1 VPPDPIL
8 PVPDDKLTVPDV
20 SVTAPDLVTVPEPF
34 AETLMVPEVPV
45 ETLALMVIA
54 ALLAFVVSEMVPLPL
69 IVREGVIFKALP
81 DVIEILPE
89 VSEIVP

>member
-1 VPPDPIL
+1 MPE
-8 PVPDDKLTVPDV
+8 PDDRLTVPDV

-34 AETLMVPEVPV
+34 AETLMVPEVLV

-69 IVREGVIFKALP
+69 IVSEGVTFKALP
-81 DVIEILPE
+81 DVIEMLPE
-89 VSEIVP
+89 VSVIVP